1 MKRIPI
7 LAVGLVVYTLAIII
21 TAPATLMDT
30 ALQHIS
36 QGKLRLVQAQGTL
49 WSGTGQ
55 LEIRDTSGRTGVA
68 QSLVWRMQPTSLLRG
83 HLVYLLNLAQSTQP
97 VTVTV
102 SASQIEIADADINL
116 PATVLGLAIPK
127 LAPLGLSGDILLH
140 VANLSVASDRM
151 QGNTTLQ
158 WHDAGSTFT
167 TVSPLGDYELT
178 LNGDGT
184 TTHALLRTLQGPLK
198 LDGKGTWAN
207 GDKPNFLATAQVPPQ
222 QQQQLDPL
230 LRLIAVARGAGSY
243 ELQLK

>member
-1 MKRIPI
+1 MKRLTII
-7 LAVGLVVYTLAIII
+7 TIGLAVYTLAIII

-30 ALQHIS
+30 ALQRIS
-36 QGKLRLVQAQGTL
+36 QGKLRLVETQGTL

-55 LEIRDTSGRTGVA
+55 LEIRDTSGRAGGA
-68 QSLVWRMQPTSLLRG
+68 QSLAWHMQPASLLRG

-97 VTVTV
+97 VTVTLSV
-102 SASQIEIADADINL
+102 SQVEITNADINL

-127 LAPLGLSGDILLH
+127 LAPLGLSGDLSLH
-140 VANLSVASDRM
+140 VANLTFASDRM
-151 QGNTTLQ
+151 QGNTSLQ
-158 WHDAGSTFT
+158 WRDAGSAFT

-178 LNGDGT
+178 LNGDGA

-230 LRLIAVARGAGSY
+230 LRLIAVTRGAGSY

>member
-1 MKRIPI
+1 M
-7 LAVGLVVYTLAIII
+7 VE
-21 TAPATLMDT
+21 
-30 ALQHIS
+30 
-36 QGKLRLVQAQGTL
+36 AQGTL

-55 LEIRDTSGRTGVA
+55 LEIRDSSGRTGVA
-68 QSLVWRMQPTSLLRG
+68 QSLAWHMQPASLLRG
-83 HLVYLLNLAQSTQP
+83 HLVYLLNLAQSTPP

-102 SASQIEIADADINL
+102 SASQIEITNADISL

-127 LAPLGLSGDILLH
+127 LAPLGLSGDLSLH
-140 VANLSVASDRM
+140 VANLSVASGHM

-184 TTHALLRTLQGPLK
+184 TTQALLRTVQGPLK
-198 LDGKGTWAN
+198 LDGKGSWAN
-207 GDKPNFLATAQVPPQ
+207 GDKPNFMATAQVPPQ

-243 ELQLK
+243 ELQFK